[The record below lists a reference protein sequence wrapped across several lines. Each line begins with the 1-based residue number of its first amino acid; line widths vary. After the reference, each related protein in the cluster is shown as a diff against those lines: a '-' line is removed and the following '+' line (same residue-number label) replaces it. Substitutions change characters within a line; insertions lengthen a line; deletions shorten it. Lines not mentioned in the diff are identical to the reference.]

1 MPGEYNQLDKDE
13 WKELPDRH
21 IHKSGNVYTSK
32 EYIENYEVRV
42 FVRKI
47 KEDKP

>member
-1 MPGEYNQLDKDE
+1 MPGEFTQLDKDI

-21 IHKSGNVYTSK
+21 VHKSGNVYAAK
-32 EYIENYEVRV
+32 EYTEGYEVRV

-47 KEDKP
+47 EG